1 MDVKLL
7 QVGELVHVIERRN
20 FSDDVRR
27 HFLGQVEA
35 CNKQAFRVN
44 GYLFVYDTSA
54 GAFSRKPEFR
64 TRIIPLDN
72 RVIINVLPEGTSL
85 EAVRY
90 SRDAEGNL
98 TLTEGSEWELDISEF
113 SSKE

>member
-1 MDVKLL
+1 MKLMKP
-7 QVGELVHVIERRN
+7 GELVHVIERRN

-27 HFLGQVEA
+27 HFVGEVEA

-54 GAFSRKPEFR
+54 GAFARKPELR

-72 RVIINVLPEGTSL
+72 RVIINILPAETTL

-90 SRDAEGNL
+90 SHDAEGNL
-98 TLTEGSEWELDISEF
+98 TLTDGSGWELDVSEF
-113 SSKE
+113 SAKE